1 MSEPNGGARA
11 SERGFAR
18 RVPTYSRFL
27 IAVPVLGLLA
37 GAVTL
42 TGLAA
47 VETVGVISHV
57 VTGAIHEKDAVL
69 DFIELADVFLLATV
83 LYIMALGLYELFIDD
98 SIPLPAWLQIHS
110 LDDLK
115 SKLVGVIAVVLA
127 VSFLGAVIKGME
139 PLSLM
144 YEGVGI
150 AAVVGAMGYFLS
162 KGGHS

>member
-1 MSEPNGGARA
+1 MSTQEVTGTESQG
-11 SERGFAR
+11 GFAR
-18 RVPTYSRFL
+18 RIPTYTRFL
-27 IAVPVLGLLA
+27 IGIPVVGLFA

-47 VETVGVISHV
+47 VETVSVISDV
-57 VTGAIHEKDAVL
+57 VSGALHEKDAVL

-98 SIPLPAWLQIHS
+98 AIPLPAWLRIHS

-115 SKLVGVIAVVLA
+115 SKLVGVVAVVLA

-150 AAVVGAMGYFLS
+150 AAVVAAMGYFLD